1 MIDASGAFVLD
12 RTGQPDFFVGRRFK
26 VILESLKFRKGL
38 GQLHLFV
45 FCGFFSIVSA
55 SPGQMQLAVACAR
68 QELHP
73 RS

>member
-1 MIDASGAFVLD
+1 MIDASGVFVLD
-12 RTGQPDFFVGRRFK
+12 RTGQPDFFVGDLRLS
-26 VILESLKFRKGL
+26 LESLKFRKGL
-38 GQLHLFV
+38 GQLYLFV
-45 FCGFFSIVSA
+45 FSGFFSIVSA